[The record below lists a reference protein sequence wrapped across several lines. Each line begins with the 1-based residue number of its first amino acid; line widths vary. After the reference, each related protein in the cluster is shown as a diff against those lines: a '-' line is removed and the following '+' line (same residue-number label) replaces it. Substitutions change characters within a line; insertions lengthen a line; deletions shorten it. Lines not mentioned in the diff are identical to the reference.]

1 MNSEPDNLQSAPLF
15 SVGAADVDA
24 GDLVTRIRETV
35 ARKMEQGLYN
45 DPRVARA
52 ERSNLVNL
60 QDDDAFLAL
69 YLDCLRHAV
78 FVDINDFEI
87 RERRQWL
94 QVLSLP
100 LKKGIWKLLK
110 FYTYRLWTQQNEVNG
125 LLLTA
130 VEGVAGKYENRI
142 KALET
147 RLASLEGRLGRES
160 RWREPRCGN
169 ATHVGRGPTSFTGKA
184 EGCPPPSA

>member
-1 MNSEPDNLQSAPLF
+1 MNDPLF
-15 SVGAADVDA
+15 SVGAADVNA
-24 GDLVTRIRETV
+24 EDLVGRIRETV
-35 ARKMEQGLYN
+35 ARKMERGLYN

-52 ERSNLVNL
+52 ERSNLVNIR
-60 QDDDAFLAL
+60 DDDAFLAL

-87 RERRQWL
+87 RERRAGL
-94 QVLSLP
+94 QGALVP
-100 LKKGIWKLLK
+100 LKKLIWKLLK

-130 VEGVAGKYENRI
+130 IEGIGEKYENRI

-147 RLASLEGRLGRES
+147 RLASVTPLTGDESGPRPSREGRL
-160 RWREPRCGN
+160 
-169 ATHVGRGPTSFTGKA
+169 GKA